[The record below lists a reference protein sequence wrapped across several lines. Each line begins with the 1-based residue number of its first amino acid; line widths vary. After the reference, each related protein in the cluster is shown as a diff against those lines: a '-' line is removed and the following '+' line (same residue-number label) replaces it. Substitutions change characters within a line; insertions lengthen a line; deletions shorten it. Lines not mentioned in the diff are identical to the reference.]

1 LATLRRG
8 YAVLSD
14 ADGTLFSSV
23 DDVTPG
29 QSVRIRVADGRIA
42 AAVEDVEPIPL
53 PQDDNDQSDAE
64 EPDA

>member
-1 LATLRRG
+1 
-8 YAVLSD
+8 
-14 ADGTLFSSV
+14 LFSSV
-23 DDVTPG
+23 ADVTPG

-42 AAVEDVEPIPL
+42 AAVEDVEPISL